1 MNKNNNITTIFFD
14 AGGVLFE
21 TEIHRAE
28 RIRRILKSRGYDDNI
43 IENGLTKG
51 EEFFQDFFKSGNWL
65 SNWKEEEKFWDTYY
79 DMILREID
87 KDYTYSF
94 KSQLFHHTHYAVNCK
109 IFDEVREVLEN
120 LQGTYRL
127 GVISNAYPSMDWV
140 FDLLDIR
147 KYFESV
153 IISAFVRVNKPKPA
167 IYEEALKSLGVNA
180 EECIFIDDKKENI
193 IGANELGF
201 KGMHLDR
208 EVDDLKTLIAATID
222 EHV

>member
-1 MNKNNNITTIFFD
+1 MNKNNITTIFFD

-28 RIRRILKSRGYDDNI
+28 RIRRILKSRGYEDTM
-43 IENGLTKG
+43 IENGISKG
-51 EEFFQDFFKSGNWL
+51 EEFLKGFFESGNWL
-65 SNWKEEEKFWDTYY
+65 SHWKEEEEFWDTYY
-79 DMILREID
+79 DKILNEID

-94 KSQLFHHTHYAVNCK
+94 KRQLLHHTHYAVNCK
-109 IFDEVREVLEN
+109 IFDEVREVLES

-153 IISAFVRVNKPKPA
+153 IISAFIRVNKPKPA
-167 IYEEALKSLGVNA
+167 IYEEALKSLGVSA

-193 IGANELGF
+193 MGANELGF

-208 EVDDLKTLIAATID
+208 EVYDLKTLIAATLD